1 MKKII
6 SVILCAGAILLATT
20 LFAVQSKET
29 ETNEREVTGDTQQ
42 QLIRLTRYDGQ
53 HITGVEA
60 SSGFD
65 IYLIQSHETKVVA
78 EINEELE
85 DRLELSLSPDGI
97 VRVRL
102 SSVGQSGRNGR
113 SGDNRNSLRNLNRLN
128 SRNSILKVT
137 VYLPELTYLK
147 ASGAVTVQS
156 TGVFNSSAA
165 EIILSG
171 ASDVKSLNLNTA
183 GRLKIQCS
191 GASDGSILGKAG
203 TAEIQVSGA
212 SDVTLNLICDNITLS
227 CAGASDLTI
236 TGEADSG
243 TMTVSGGSDFSASGF
258 AVKRLDVTA
267 SGASDARVWAVDELR
282 AKATSAS
289 DLKYKGNPPV
299 FETSSSSAGSVKRM
313 N

>member
-6 SVILCAGAILLATT
+6 SIILCAGALLLATT
-20 LFAVQSKET
+20 LFAVQYKEA
-29 ETNEREVTGDTQQ
+29 ETTERELSGDSSQQ

-60 SSGFD
+60 SSAFD
-65 IYLIQSHETKVVA
+65 IYLVQSQETKVVA
-78 EINEELE
+78 EISEEVE

-102 SSVGQSGRNGR
+102 SSAGQSGRNR
-113 SGDNRNSLRNLNRLN
+113 IN
-128 SRNSILKVT
+128 SRNTVLKVT

-147 ASGAVTVQS
+147 ASGAVTVFS
-156 TGVFNSSAA
+156 TGIFNSNSS

-171 ASDVKSLNLNTA
+171 AVDVKSLNLNTS
-183 GRLKIQCS
+183 GRLKIQAS
-191 GASDGSILGKAG
+191 GASSGSILGKSG

-212 SDVTLNLICDNITLS
+212 SDLTLNLICGNITLS
-227 CAGASDLTI
+227 CAGASDLTL

-243 TMTVSGGSDFSASGF
+243 TMTISGGSDFSASGF
-258 AVKRLDVTA
+258 AVKRLDITA
-267 SGASDARVWAVDELR
+267 SGASDARVWAIDELR